1 MPESNCSKR
10 AKVQVTLELDAM
22 VYEDIFGPSIM

>member
-1 MPESNCSKR
+1 MPESKR